1 MNETRT
7 LARFVA
13 ETTFGDLPRRLVENL
28 KITVL
33 DTCGAAL
40 VGARQPWAERIV
52 AVIRAL
58 GGAPEASVIHQGWR
72 TDVAR
77 AAFANGVLIGAFECE
92 PLTGSHASGTVLPA
106 ALAVCECGGL
116 DSLAFLTA
124 LAVGFEVSARIA
136 RTAVGLETVR
146 GFHNPGTQGPFG
158 AAAAAGKLYGFD
170 EQRVT
175 DALGIAGSSS
185 AGLLEFA
192 WSGGDTKRLHLGRA
206 AQLGLE
212 SALLARQGVRGPA
225 TVLEGRSGYFNAFST
240 PPSMNR
246 LVDGLGIEWA
256 IEPPSLKSYATHVTQ
271 QAVVQAI
278 QELKREQPLDP
289 RAITR
294 VVIRGAARI
303 MEERH
308 AAREPDDVLGGQY
321 SLPFTTAVALTRD
334 MSNPLVYDL
343 GAVADPVVRDL
354 ARRIELVP
362 EHGGAHDTP
371 GFWPAEI
378 VIECGGQHH
387 TRRTRPHKGS
397 PANPF
402 TWEEAGEKFRRY
414 TESMLDARQADAIVG
429 AIDGLEHAADM
440 RGLVR
445 VLVGA

>member
-1 MNETRT
+1 
-7 LARFVA
+7 
-13 ETTFGDLPRRLVENL
+13 
-28 KITVL
+28 
-33 DTCGAAL
+33 
-40 VGARQPWAERIV
+40 
-52 AVIRAL
+52 
-58 GGAPEASVIHQGWR
+58 
-72 TDVAR
+72 
-77 AAFANGVLIGAFECE
+77 
-92 PLTGSHASGTVLPA
+92 
-106 ALAVCECGGL
+106 
-116 DSLAFLTA
+116 
-124 LAVGFEVSARIA
+124 
-136 RTAVGLETVR
+136 
-146 GFHNPGTQGPFG
+146 
-158 AAAAAGKLYGFD
+158 
-170 EQRVT
+170 
-175 DALGIAGSSS
+175 
-185 AGLLEFA
+185 
-192 WSGGDTKRLHLGRA
+192 
-206 AQLGLE
+206 
-212 SALLARQGVRGPA
+212 
-225 TVLEGRSGYFNAFST
+225 
-240 PPSMNR
+240 MNR

-271 QAVVQAI
+271 QAVVHAI

-378 VIECGGQHH
+378 VIECGGQRH

-429 AIDGLEHAADM
+429 AVDGLEHAADM
-440 RGLVR
+440 RSLVR